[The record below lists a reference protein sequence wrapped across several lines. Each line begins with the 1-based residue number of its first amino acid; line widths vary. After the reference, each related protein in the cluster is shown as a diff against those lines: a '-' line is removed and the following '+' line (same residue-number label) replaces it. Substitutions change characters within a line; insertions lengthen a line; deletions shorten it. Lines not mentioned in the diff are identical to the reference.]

1 LCASVF
7 DAGELGD
14 SYTRPGV
21 TVIYYWLL
29 RLSEI
34 SRFVPLRVAYWGA
47 IALAEVVWLFRRDNR
62 EAAIAN
68 MLQVVGDRDTA
79 VATAKRA
86 FRNYGRYLVD
96 FVRAP
101 KIGPELIREK
111 VRFDRWDAIDEA
123 MREGRGVIFVLMH
136 FGNWDMGGPA
146 LAERGYKVNVIAQT
160 FEHDRLNEAVVAARQ
175 IRGMNVIPA
184 EHAAMGIV
192 RALRRNEILGIL
204 IDRPMAEGGVEV
216 NFFGRP
222 TTVPA
227 GPAWIALRTGARVL
241 PAALV
246 RARDSEDVTLALVDL
261 DVRVCRTGDMEAD
274 MRQLTHRIL
283 ESHERFIRAHPD
295 QWFMFR
301 PMWPPAQRRRHADPE
316 PALAAEG

>member
-1 LCASVF
+1 
-7 DAGELGD
+7 
-14 SYTRPGV
+14 
-21 TVIYYWLL
+21 VIYYWLL
-29 RLSEI
+29 RI
-34 SRFVPLRVAYWGA
+34 ATITRFVPLRVAYWGA
-47 IALAEVVWLFRRDNR
+47 IALAELVWVARRQKR
-62 EAAIAN
+62 TAAIAN
-68 MLQVVGDRDTA
+68 MMQVMGDREAA

-101 KIGPELIREK
+101 RIGPEAIREK
-111 VRFDRWDAIDEA
+111 VRFDRWDAIEEA
-123 MREGRGVIFVLMH
+123 MRDGRGVIFVLMH

-146 LAERGYKVNVIAQT
+146 LAERGYRVNVIAQT

-175 IRGMNVIPA
+175 VRGMNVIPA

-222 TTVPA
+222 VTVPA

-246 RARDSEDVTLALVDL
+246 RAHDSDDVTLALVDL
-261 DVRVCRTGDMEAD
+261 DVTVTRTGDMEAD
-274 MRQLTHRIL
+274 VRHLTRRIL
-283 ESHERFIRAHPD
+283 ESHERFIRAYPD

-301 PMWPPAQRRRHADPE
+301 PMWPQPQGRQQTGTE
-316 PALAAEG
+316 PALVAER

>member
-1 LCASVF
+1 M
-7 DAGELGD
+7 
-14 SYTRPGV
+14 
-21 TVIYYWLL
+21 IYYWLL
-29 RLSEI
+29 RSAVI

-47 IALAEVVWLFRRDNR
+47 IALAELVWLVRRDNR
-62 EAAIAN
+62 TAAIAN
-68 MLQVVGDRDTA
+68 MTQVVGERAA
-79 VATAKRA
+79 VTMAKRS

-101 KIGPELIREK
+101 KIRPEAIREK
-111 VRFDRWDAIDEA
+111 VRFDRWDAIEEA
-123 MREGRGVIFVLMH
+123 MSEGRGVIFVLMH

-175 IRGMNVIPA
+175 VRGMNVIPA

-204 IDRPMAEGGVEV
+204 IDRPMEEGGVEV
-216 NFFGRP
+216 NFFGRQ

-246 RARDSEDVTLALVDL
+246 RARDTEDVTLALVDL
-261 DVRVCRTGDMEAD
+261 DVTISRTGDMEAD
-274 MRQLTHRIL
+274 VRQLTRRFL

-301 PMWPPAQRRRHADPE
+301 PMWPGRQRRQRTGTE
-316 PALAAEG
+316 PALVAER

>member
-1 LCASVF
+1 M
-7 DAGELGD
+7 
-14 SYTRPGV
+14 
-21 TVIYYWLL
+21 IYYWLL
-29 RLSEI
+29 RVAAI

-101 KIGPELIREK
+101 KIRPEAIREK
-111 VRFDRWDAIDEA
+111 VRFNHWDAIDEA
-123 MREGRGVIFVLMH
+123 MREGHGVIFVLMH
-136 FGNWDMGGPA
+136 FGNWDMGGPV
-146 LAERGYKVNVIAQT
+146 LAERGYKVNVIAET
-160 FEHDRLNEAVVAARQ
+160 FEHDRLNEAVVSARQ
-175 IRGMNVIPA
+175 VRGMNVIPA

-261 DVRVCRTGDMEAD
+261 EVRVCRTSDMEAD
-274 MRQLTHRIL
+274 VRQLTHRFM

-301 PMWPPAQRRRHADPE
+301 PMWPPAQRRRRAGSE

>member
-1 LCASVF
+1 
-7 DAGELGD
+7 
-14 SYTRPGV
+14 
-21 TVIYYWLL
+21 VIYYWLL
-29 RLSEI
+29 RI
-34 SRFVPLRVAYWGA
+34 AAVTRFVPLRMAYWGA
-47 IALAEVVWLFRRDNR
+47 IVLAEVVWLFRRGNR

-68 MLQVVGDRDTA
+68 MMQVVGERDA

-101 KIGPELIREK
+101 KIRPEAIREK
-111 VRFDRWDAIDEA
+111 VRFDRWDAIEEA
-123 MREGRGVIFVLMH
+123 MHGGRGVIFVLMH

-160 FEHDRLNEAVVAARQ
+160 FEHDRLNEAVVTARQ
-175 IRGMNVIPA
+175 VRGMNVIPA

-192 RALRRNEILGIL
+192 RALRRNEVLGIL
-204 IDRPMAEGGVEV
+204 IDRPMAEGGVQV

-227 GPAWIALRTGARVL
+227 GPAWIALRTGARVV
-241 PAALV
+241 PVALV
-246 RARDSEDVTLALVDL
+246 RARDTDDLTLALVDL
-261 DVRVCRTGDMEAD
+261 DVRAHRTGDMDAD
-274 MRQLTHRIL
+274 VRQLTHRIL

-301 PMWPPAQRRRHADPE
+301 PMWPPSRRRQHAGAE
-316 PALAAEG
+316 PALATEG

>member
-1 LCASVF
+1 M
-7 DAGELGD
+7 
-14 SYTRPGV
+14 
-21 TVIYYWLL
+21 IYYWLL
-29 RLSEI
+29 RSAVI

-47 IALAEVVWLFRRDNR
+47 IVLAEVMWLVRRDNR
-62 EAAIAN
+62 TAAIAN
-68 MLQVVGDRDTA
+68 MTQVVGERDA
-79 VATAKRA
+79 ALAMAKRS

-101 KIGPELIREK
+101 KIRPQAIREK
-111 VRFDRWDAIDEA
+111 VRFDRWDAIEEA
-123 MREGRGVIFVLMH
+123 MSGGRGVIFVLMH

-175 IRGMNVIPA
+175 VRGMNVIPA

-192 RALRRNEILGIL
+192 RALRRNEVLGIL
-204 IDRPMAEGGVEV
+204 IDRPMEEGGVEV

-246 RARDSEDVTLALVDL
+246 RARDTEDVTLALVDL
-261 DVRVCRTGDMEAD
+261 DVTISRTGDVEAD
-274 MRQLTHRIL
+274 VRHLTRRIL

-301 PMWPPAQRRRHADPE
+301 PMWPRQQRDRQRTGAE
-316 PALAAEG
+316 PALAAER

>member
-1 LCASVF
+1 
-7 DAGELGD
+7 
-14 SYTRPGV
+14 
-21 TVIYYWLL
+21 VIYYWLL
-29 RLSEI
+29 RVATI

-47 IALAEVVWLFRRDNR
+47 IAIAELLWLVRRDNR
-62 EAAIAN
+62 NAAITN
-68 MLQVVGDRDTA
+68 MTQVLSDPAEAHA
-79 VATAKRA
+79 VARRS

-101 KIGPELIREK
+101 KIRPEAIAEK
-111 VRFDRWDAIDEA
+111 VRFDRWDAIAEA
-123 MREGRGVIFVLMH
+123 MGEGRGVLFVLMH

-160 FEHDRLNEAVVAARQ
+160 FEHGRLNQAVVAARQ
-175 IRGMNVIPA
+175 VRGMNVIPA

-204 IDRPMAEGGVEV
+204 IDRPMDDGGVEV
-216 NFFGRP
+216 QFFGRP

-261 DVRVCRTGDMEAD
+261 DVTVTRTGDMEQD
-274 MRQLTHRIL
+274 IRRLTRRIL
-283 ESHERFIRAHPD
+283 ESHERFIRSYPD

-301 PMWPPAQRRRHADPE
+301 PMWQPARDLSRAGAE
-316 PALAAEG
+316 PALAAES